1 MKLILNWLIYAV
13 AIIITA
19 FLLPGV
25 SVESF
30 LVALIVAVVIA
41 AINTFIKP
49 IFVLLTLPLTF
60 ITFGLFL
67 FVINALLIMLAAW
80 IVPGFQVAS
89 FWWAL
94 LFAVVL
100 SIVNSVLY
108 SFGKM

>member
-1 MKLILNWLIYAV
+1 MKLILNWLISAV

-25 SVESF
+25 SVSSF
-30 LVALIVAVVIA
+30 FIALVVAVVIA
-41 AINTFIKP
+41 GINAFVKP
-49 IFVLLTLPLTF
+49 LFVLLTLPLTF

-80 IVPGFQVAS
+80 VVPGFQVAS

-94 LFAVVL
+94 IFAVVL
-100 SIVNSVLY
+100 SIVNSVL
-108 SFGKM
+108 SRFGKM